1 MFVSN
6 SRPGCH
12 TAFIG
17 IATRISESVLLG
29 VRVQMLTNED
39 FRFKAHHYLLDLE
52 ATNNHLMLLVV
63 AGEVT
68 GKIWDDALTKQKCS
82 YAAWLEAVDANE
94 VSGAPLS

>member
-6 SRPGCH
+6 SRLGCH
-12 TAFIG
+12 TAFTG
-17 IATRISESVLLG
+17 ISTRISESVLLG
-29 VRVQMLTNED
+29 VRVQMLTDED

-52 ATNNHLMLLVV
+52 ATNNHLMLLIV

-68 GKIWDDALTKQKCS
+68 GKIWDDAISRQKCS

-94 VSGAPLS
+94 VSDVLLS

>member
-1 MFVSN
+1 MFVST

-63 AGEVT
+63 AGEVS
-68 GKIWDDALTKQKCS
+68 GKIWDDALARQKCS
-82 YAAWLEAVDANE
+82 YAAWFEVVESNDVSDA
-94 VSGAPLS
+94 P